1 MSCLVAGINN
11 LAIDVLVEESTLV
24 QANGKSYASLKV
36 KYEDRS
42 YNCKR
47 WNYNSDVPDKGSVIK
62 IYGRT
67 DSYQGT
73 ISIIISAW
81 EPSDRSPLDFVKV
94 APIDRNKGY
103 SDLLDAIDNIV
114 SESKRNFILTIL
126 EENREA
132 ILEAPAAVSM
142 HHDYVGGYLQHTLE
156 VLTNARS
163 LCTTPLMYN
172 CSSYDISL
180 VIMGAILHDIGKLK
194 AYAIESGLPVMTLE
208 GQLYD
213 HIVLGAMML
222 EDYRKKCDLSEED
235 MTWFRKLVH
244 IVLSHH
250 VELEYGS
257 PVKPAFPEA
266 FIVSQADMISA
277 KLNRM
282 DTEMAE
288 MTESFQSKK
297 SFMFGTRLYNSDVE

>member
-1 MSCLVAGINN
+1 M
-11 LAIDVLVEESTLV
+11 
-24 QANGKSYASLKV
+24 
-36 KYEDRS
+36 
-42 YNCKR
+42 
-47 WNYNSDVPDKGSVIK
+47 
-62 IYGRT
+62 
-67 DSYQGT
+67 
-73 ISIIISAW
+73 
-81 EPSDRSPLDFVKV
+81 
-94 APIDRNKGY
+94 
-103 SDLLDAIDNIV
+103 LDAVDNIV
-114 SESKRNFILTIL
+114 SESKRDFILTIL

-156 VLTNARS
+156 VLANARS

-222 EDYRKKCDLSEED
+222 EDYRKKCNLAEED

-250 VELEYGS
+250 GELEYGS

-266 FIVSQADMISA
+266 FIVSQADIISA

-288 MTESFQSKK
+288 MTEPFQNKK
-297 SFMFGTRLYNSDVE
+297 SFMFGTRLYNSEI